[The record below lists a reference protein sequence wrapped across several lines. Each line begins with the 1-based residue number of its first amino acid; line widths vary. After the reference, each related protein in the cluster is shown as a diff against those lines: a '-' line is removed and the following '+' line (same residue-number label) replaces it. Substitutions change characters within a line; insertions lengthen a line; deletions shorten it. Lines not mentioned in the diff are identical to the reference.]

1 MSIIL
6 VGVQLARFLTGEG
19 TILDALLDVP
29 PHKREVQNQRNPVA
43 IDEEEEGEESMDGG
57 FGDDIGVEAVAQID
71 RVDVVTRRR
80 G

>member
-1 MSIIL
+1 MIL
-6 VGVQLARFLTGEG
+6 VRAQLARFLNRWG

-29 PHKREVQNQRNPVA
+29 SKERKVQNQRNPVA

-71 RVDVVTRRR
+71 GVDVVTRRR